1 MKKVRVISFS
11 AMLLACATV
20 LGFFKVPITEVIE
33 LRFAF
38 LPIAAAGSL
47 FGTIVGAVVG
57 GLSDIF
63 GYLVHPTG
71 PFFPGFTIS
80 SAVQGMIFGLF
91 LYKRPITWK
100 RVIWANVVQTLVITM
115 ILNPI
120 WLSVLYNMDF
130 RVVFMSRLLKTVI
143 MFPIETIMAYHV
155 LKAVSAIYARQRI
168 IYGS

>member
-1 MKKVRVISFS
+1 MKKVRIITYS

-20 LGFFKVPITEVIE
+20 LGFFKVPITEIIE

-47 FGTIVGAVVG
+47 FGPFVGALVG

-80 SAVQGMIFGLF
+80 SAVQGLIFGLI
-91 LYKRPITWK
+91 LYNRPITWK
-100 RVIWANVVQTLVITM
+100 RVIMANIAQTVLITL
-115 ILNPI
+115 ILNPL
-120 WLSVLYNMDF
+120 WLSILYAMDF
-130 RVVFMSRLLKTVI
+130 RAVFMARLLKSVI
-143 MFPIETIMAYHV
+143 MFPIETVMVYYV
-155 LKAVSAIYARQRI
+155 LKALSAAYARQNI
-168 IYGS
+168 VYGN

>member
-47 FGTIVGAVVG
+47 FGPIVGAVVG

-130 RVVFMSRLLKTVI
+130 RIVFMSRLLKTVI